1 MYNIPTATIV
11 KTKYLFIIIS
21 FFLFSFLMLSRYPV
35 TRFILDGRC
44 GNFISFFTLLASVHR
59 RRGYRRRRG
68 YGNGFMAGLQKR
80 IAAIRIGKLAKAHM

>member
-1 MYNIPTATIV
+1 
-11 KTKYLFIIIS
+11 
-21 FFLFSFLMLSRYPV
+21 MLSRYPV
-35 TRFILDGRC
+35 TRFKLDGRC

-59 RRGYRRRRG
+59 RRGYRRRRHRRRRG